1 MTEQVHPNV
10 TRVVEAA
17 RAKGLDIS
25 PRRFPDGTKTA
36 ADAAAAIGVDIGQI
50 VKSLIFAVDGEV
62 VLAYVSGANQ
72 LDEKKLALAAGGL
85 KCSRVDADVVRET
98 TGFPIGGGLA
108 TAGVVYGIGSLG
120 DQSGDFDATALG
132 AGVGFAASMALARL
146 LLGPEL
152 DPPSGMRTTARWA
165 TANLIALLPAIGASV
180 GFNATPPAP

>member
-1 MTEQVHPNV
+1 MRAASLGLMLVAAVAEAQQQPTPRLEPARVAGQVVVGTYAGIGGFIVGRYVGEELVQRLGSEHEP
-10 TRVVEAA
+10 TIRRV
-17 RAKGLDIS
+17 G
-25 PRRFPDGTKTA
+25 F
-36 ADAAAAIGVDIGQI
+36 
-50 VKSLIFAVDGEV
+50 
-62 VLAYVSGANQ
+62 
-72 LDEKKLALAAGGL
+72 AAG
-85 KCSRVDADVVRET
+85 T
-98 TGFPIGGGLA
+98 IGGGLA

-180 GFNATPPAP
+180 GFNATRRAP